1 MGTIRKIE
9 EFLTGGFNLYG
20 FDDNQLDKIHEACT
34 DILANNGIF
43 VEHPEALEI
52 FDGLGCEIDK
62 STKVVKIPRDIVE
75 KAIASAPAQFTL
87 AGRNFENN
95 VEMKG
100 GAMAFASFG
109 GGLRM
114 NDPNT
119 GEYRSATKMDLA
131 AATFLQDAL
140 SEYSIV
146 NRAVNT
152 LDCDQKVGSLHNF
165 EAMMAYTTKPLA
177 IGPDSGRHLEVM
189 YEMASLVM
197 GGKKKLQQ
205 NPLVLVAGCLV
216 SPLRMVNHGCDIIM
230 TAARWKMP
238 VRWTSMVLAG
248 ATGPI
253 SLAGTFIVQNTEFLA
268 GLVLHQGTRKGSP
281 MVYGNASGIMEMS
294 SGGASV
300 GAPEDGMLTAIS
312 SIMGQRYSVPTWSA
326 GG

>member
-1 MGTIRKIE
+1 MGKICKLAD
-9 EFLTGGFNLYG
+9 FLTGGFNLYG
-20 FDDNQLDKIHEACT
+20 FNDNQLEKIHEACT

-62 STKVVKIPRDIVE
+62 STNVVKIPRDIVD
-75 KAIASAPAQFTL
+75 KAIESAPAQFTL
-87 AGRNFENN
+87 AGRDPAKN

-100 GAMAFASFG
+100 GGMAFASFG

-119 GEYRSATKMDLA
+119 GEYRDSTKRDLS
-131 AATFLQDAL
+131 AATLLQDAL

-146 NRAVNT
+146 NRAVNA
-152 LDCDQKVGSLHNF
+152 LDADQRFGSLHNF
-165 EAMMAYTTKPLA
+165 EAMMAYTTKPLS
-177 IGPDSGRHLEVM
+177 IGPDNGKHLEVM
-189 YEMASLVM
+189 YEMASLAM
-197 GGKKKLQQ
+197 GGKENLQK
-205 NPLVLVAGCLV
+205 NPMVLVAGCLV
-216 SPLRMVNHGCDIIM
+216 SPMRMVNHGCDIIM

-268 GLVLHQGTRKGSP
+268 GLVLHQGTQKGAP

-294 SGGASV
+294 SGDASV
-300 GAPEDGMLTAIS
+300 GAPEDGMLTAFS
-312 SIMGQRYSVPTWSA
+312 SIMARRYSVPTWSA